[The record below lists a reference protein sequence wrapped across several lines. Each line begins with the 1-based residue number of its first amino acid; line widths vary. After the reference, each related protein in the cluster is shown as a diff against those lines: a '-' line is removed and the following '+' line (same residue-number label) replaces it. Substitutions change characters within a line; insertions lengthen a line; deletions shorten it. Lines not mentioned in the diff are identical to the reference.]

1 MASTVASLIT
11 APATTFAAADVLP
24 RRKAAASSRVWF
36 PVAPVRRGGG
46 FAVRSTGPSTPSE
59 ISDKLSESIKK
70 AEETCADEKG
80 SGECAAAWDDV
91 EELSAAASHA
101 RDNLKENS
109 DPLENYCKENPET
122 DECRIY
128 DN

>member
-1 MASTVASLIT
+1 MASTVASLSI
-11 APATTFAAADVLP
+11 PATTFAAAAAGDVLP
-24 RRKAAASSRVWF
+24 RRKAAATGRVWF
-36 PVAPVRRGGG
+36 PVARRGGG
-46 FAVRSTGPSTPSE
+46 FAVRSTGPATPSN
-59 ISDKLSESIKK
+59 ISDKLSESIKE

-80 SGECAAAWDDV
+80 TAECAAAWDNV
-91 EELSAAASHA
+91 EEISAAASHA

-109 DPLENYCKENPET
+109 DPLEKYCKENPET